1 MGFFGNLNIKLKL
14 SILALTAIISIV
26 FISVFSHESIEKV
39 RIKGDLYNEIILSKD
54 LIADI
59 LPPPEYIIEAR
70 LVIYQ
75 LMDNPKEEEKKL
87 LIEKLGALKK
97 DYYDR
102 QKYWTENLV
111 DKKQRVLMLEKAR
124 KPSDSLFETI
134 EKEFLPAYNSGDM
147 AKAAALSSG
156 ILKAAYDEHRI
167 AIDELVKLA
176 NEKAAADETKANE
189 FLSSASIVMGVVV
202 ACSLAVTALF
212 AILIASDIIRKIS
225 KMSIALKDLEAGEG
239 DLTKRLLITGNDE
252 IAKLGG
258 LIDSFLEKIAKAIRE
273 AKRSV
278 DENASVASELHST
291 SQLIGKR
298 AQEQSVE
305 VEKSAKSGELLKR
318 SAEDSK
324 SQILRSQTQVNE
336 ANQKLISSTASI
348 QRMVEDIQEAVA
360 AENELASR
368 LSSVSHEA
376 EQVKTVLSVI
386 SDIAEQTN
394 LLALNAAIEAARA
407 GEHGRG
413 FAVVADEVRKLAER
427 TQKSLVESNA
437 TITIITQSI
446 GDLSE
451 SMGKNSEKIEHL
463 ANRSSDTQEAISEVS
478 VSMSKASSISADT
491 ADKVTKMVEELSDMM
506 EKMNKVSELST
517 SNARS
522 VEEIASV
529 VEHLYSLTEELN
541 GQMSQFRT

>member
-1 MGFFGNLNIKLKL
+1 MGFFGNLNIKMKL
-14 SILALTAIISIV
+14 TLLALTAVISII
-26 FISVFSHESIEKV
+26 FIAAFSHISIEKV

-70 LVIYQ
+70 LVVYQ
-75 LMDNPKEEEKKL
+75 LLDNPKEEEKKQ
-87 LIEKLGALKK
+87 LIEKLAALKK

-102 QKYWTENLV
+102 QKYWNENLV
-111 DKKQRVLMLEKAR
+111 DKKQRALILEKS
-124 KPSDSLFETI
+124 KLPSDAFFDAI
-134 EKEFLPAYNSGDM
+134 EKEFLPALNSGDR
-147 AKAAALSSG
+147 ALAEKTSSG
-156 ILKAAYDEHRI
+156 ILKDKYNEHRV

-189 FLSSASIVMGVVV
+189 FLSNASLVMGIVVT
-202 ACSLAVTALF
+202 CSLAVTALF
-212 AILIASDIIRKIS
+212 AILIATDIIRKLG
-225 KMSIALKDLEAGEG
+225 KMSAAVKDLEAGDG
-239 DLTKRLLITGNDE
+239 DLTKRLKISGKDE
-252 IAKLGG
+252 LAKLGS

-278 DENASVASELHST
+278 DENASVAHELHST

-298 AQEQSVE
+298 AQEQSLE
-305 VEKSAKSGELLKR
+305 VEKSAKSGEAIKINV
-318 SAEDSK
+318 EESK
-324 SQILRSQTQVNE
+324 EQILRSQSQINE
-336 ANQKLISSTASI
+336 ANQKLVSSTESI
-348 QRMVEDIQEAVA
+348 QKMVEDIQEAVA

-376 EQVKTVLSVI
+376 EQVKSVLSVI

-437 TITIITQSI
+437 TINIITQSI

-451 SMGKNSEKIEHL
+451 SMSKNSEKIEHL
-463 ANRSSDTQEAISEVS
+463 ADRSNEAQDAISDVSTSMKKASSLSSDTV
-478 VSMSKASSISADT
+478 
-491 ADKVTKMVEELSDMM
+491 DKVTAMVAELTDMLGKMSVI
-506 EKMNKVSELST
+506 SELSS

-529 VEHLYSLTEELN
+529 VEHLHGLTEELN
-541 GQMSQFRT
+541 GHMTQFKT